1 MATTATEMARRGPII
16 TLLLLAVSDR
26 ATSWTLARGGDD
38 PNSCAGRCGS
48 WAENCWCNDACT
60 AHSDC
65 CADYQQ
71 QCGGGGEGG
80 ALELTLLHDY
90 PQARR
95 LLATLGRLVGA
106 NHCTA
111 RSPAPSCRTN
121 HPTPSPHSWLLQP
134 CVRPASGHDRGKGNT
149 TTTGV

>member
-1 MATTATEMARRGPII
+1 MARRGPIV

-106 NHCTA
+106 LHA
-111 RSPAPSCRTN
+111 RRSLWSNKSSHAFPAQLAASALCASR
-121 HPTPSPHSWLLQP
+121 L
-134 CVRPASGHDRGKGNT
+134 RPRPRERAQEAA
-149 TTTGV
+149 